1 MNEGIFLNNFNERL
15 LQRIP
20 SYKLDESEKNW
31 IIKFIQSSPQE
42 CFSIIDEELKCIIS
56 DGIIDLHDIPAI
68 IKLFADVYY
77 LETVKQDSVNT
88 NNTINLIK
96 FSLNV
101 LLEPQ
106 FLLLSKCEIDIVQKV
121 IDVSFSLLSMN
132 LENAADV
139 EKKIFKNTCCFY

>member
-15 LQRIP
+15 LQSIP
-20 SYKLDESEKNW
+20 SYKLDENEKNW
-31 IIKFIQSSPQE
+31 IIKFIQSSQE
-42 CFSIIDEELKCIIS
+42 CFNNIEEELKCIIS

-77 LETVKQDSVNT
+77 LETVKQDIVNT

-132 LENAADV
+132 LENIADT